1 MALHAFYPKVPG
13 FSLGSRASFGG
24 SRDASPRA
32 APCST
37 AQGRPNGDGRL
48 SKSLAAGILNF
59 HLNACAS
66 ESQSLSQ
73 SRTPP
78 SPARYKCGLPCTVRY
93 CPVLVVVAPQ
103 RLQRTQG
110 SGTPPKQRPVRSYRC
125 CPVPGN
131 SIVSPS
137 SFALLLQNLLRTGVI
152 IAAANRKTLD
162 LGLYSPFFSSHP
174 LLPVPFAFCLRLT
187 TLPAALRLDA

>member
-32 APCST
+32 APRST

-73 SRTPP
+73 SRPPP
-78 SPARYKCGLPCTVRY
+78 SAVQVRVTLYCTVLSCTCSGCASAPPADARLWD
-93 CPVLVVVAPQ
+93 PPEATSGSVLSLLSRAWKLH
-103 RLQRTQG
+103 RLPIFICTA
-110 SGTPPKQRPVRSYRC
+110 
-125 CPVPGN
+125 
-131 SIVSPS
+131 SPEP
-137 SFALLLQNLLRTGVI
+137 
-152 IAAANRKTLD
+152 AANRRHHRCCE
-162 LGLYSPFFSSHP
+162 PENP
-174 LLPVPFAFCLRLT
+174 
-187 TLPAALRLDA
+187 